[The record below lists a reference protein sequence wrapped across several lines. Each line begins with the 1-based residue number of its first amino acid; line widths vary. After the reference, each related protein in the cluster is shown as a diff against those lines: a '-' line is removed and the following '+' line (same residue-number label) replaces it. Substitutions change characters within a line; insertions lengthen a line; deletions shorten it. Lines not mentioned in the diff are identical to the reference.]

1 MPIFTIHQ
9 AKTNLSELIRRVE
22 AGEEVIIARG
32 DKPVAVLKDLKKHVK
47 AKRGMQGLGMMK
59 GKVPMPDDRILF
71 GPFTEE
77 EQVEMFGKEYVDL
90 MKQMK

>member
-1 MPIFTIHQ
+1 MPTYTVHQ

-32 DKPVAVLKDLKKHVK
+32 DKPVVVLKDIKKEPRI
-47 AKRGMQGLGMMK
+47 KRPILGRGSMK
-59 GKVPMPDDRILF
+59 GKYPVPEDRVFF

-77 EQVEMFGKEYVDL
+77 EQVEMFGREYVDL
-90 MKQMK
+90 MKEMK